1 MVQDA
6 TALAQA
12 IHNRKTTASE
22 VMHASLDRATEYSG
36 LGAIAYLDPEYG
48 LEQAEAYD
56 NKSKNCSGGQ
66 QLFGGVPT
74 LAKDLGGPFPCLPVA
89 AGSRMYQRRKSGQDS
104 YVSSRFS
111 DAGLLPFGLTTTPE
125 FGLSL
130 SSEPAI
136 GPACKNP
143 LAEHLGAGGS
153 SGGAASAVASGI
165 VSIAHATDAG
175 GSIRVPAACCGLV
188 GFKPSRGAIPS
199 GPGFGNHLGGIA
211 SEFAICRSVRDAEA
225 LFGIMTT
232 PAPGPSA
239 PVAFAK
245 TFPQKLRIGVVE
257 DTGLLFPTA
266 VERAE
271 AVLEASRVL
280 EAQGHVLH
288 PVQAADIATI
298 AQGCGAVFE
307 GIVSVNLA
315 TLAHQPG
322 NDFSLSEKITQ
333 AALSTGKEI
342 SGVQLWQ
349 LMQSMVQLSHD
360 FARLFD
366 EVDCLLMPMLS
377 SQPVRLGEFPTNHSD
392 CGLHFKRMAGFAPL
406 ATIANVTGC
415 PALTLPFG
423 EEGDGLPL
431 PVQLMVPMGHDRLTL
446 KLAESLEMQER
457 WQQRFSVAGMVQ

>member
-1 MVQDA
+1 
-6 TALAQA
+6 
-12 IHNRKTTASE
+12 
-22 VMHASLDRATEYSG
+22 
-36 LGAIAYLDPEYG
+36 
-48 LEQAEAYD
+48 
-56 NKSKNCSGGQ
+56 
-66 QLFGGVPT
+66 
-74 LAKDLGGPFPCLPVA
+74 
-89 AGSRMYQRRKSGQDS
+89 
-104 YVSSRFS
+104 
-111 DAGLLPFGLTTTPE
+111 
-125 FGLSL
+125 
-130 SSEPAI
+130 
-136 GPACKNP
+136 
-143 LAEHLGAGGS
+143 
-153 SGGAASAVASGI
+153 
-165 VSIAHATDAG
+165 
-175 GSIRVPAACCGLV
+175 
-188 GFKPSRGAIPS
+188 
-199 GPGFGNHLGGIA
+199 
-211 SEFAICRSVRDAEA
+211 
-225 LFGIMTT
+225 MTT

-266 VERAE
+266 VDRAE

-288 PVQAADIATI
+288 PVQAADLATI
-298 AQGCGAVFE
+298 AQGCGDVFE
-307 GIVSVNLA
+307 GIVSINLA
-315 TLAHQPG
+315 ALAHEPG

-377 SQPVRLGEFPTNHSD
+377 SQPVRLGAFPTDHSD

-423 EEGDGLPL
+423 KDGDGLPL

-457 WQQRFSVAGMVQ
+457 WQQRFLVAGMVQ